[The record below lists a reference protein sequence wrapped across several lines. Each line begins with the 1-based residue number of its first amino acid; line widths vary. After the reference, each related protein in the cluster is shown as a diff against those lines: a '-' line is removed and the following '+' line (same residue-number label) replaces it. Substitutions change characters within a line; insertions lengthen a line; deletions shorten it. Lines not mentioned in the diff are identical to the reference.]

1 MYNFWEIYLYLTA
14 SFAILLM
21 VQTLPKIMKEL
32 NCRLTFLQKLVHNT
46 SFLFLGALLM
56 PIMSIIVLTDE
67 KAFVDAYI
75 GAWDDESE

>member
-32 NCRLTFLQKLVHNT
+32 NSRLNLLQKIVHNA

-67 KAFVDAYI
+67 DAFVTAYV